1 MERLEV
7 LQRVHR
13 QLVELGADILGEKD
27 RRLIEEYHQELNR
40 LAEFSNDVSKFFVQ
54 PQDWSP
60 KRLHHGQ
67 GVSTYYS
74 GPLTGHE
81 ELVVP
86 RSCFE
91 RRFRPALQ
99 HVHWLIEQEEA
110 KTMTEQAKKPSAVVE
125 ERSRLLATL
134 IDAYLQHQQAFITLI
149 SDGRKVVHHP
159 GLLRNLEPNWS
170 HIEALSH
177 DGWLILTPGSNQHSW
192 TIDIP
197 TQTLVAVETSTS
209 DVAQAPAGKQRVED
223 IKTQVINYFYG
234 GSHNVAAG
242 SSYVTQTIAQ
252 DVRPADLS
260 SLLAA
265 LRELGVSDD
274 DLGQLETMVES
285 QSPGDAD
292 RSAGDRAKAWFASY
306 AMAAIA
312 EASGTGL
319 AAAVERMPQIARSI
333 EAFAGTLSG

>member
-27 RRLIEEYHQELNR
+27 RRFIEEYHQELNR
-40 LAEFSNDVSKFFVQ
+40 LAEFSNDISEFVVQ
-54 PQDWSP
+54 PEDWSP

-67 GVSTYYS
+67 GASTYYS
-74 GPLTGHE
+74 GPLTGRE

-86 RSCFE
+86 RSRFE

-99 HVHWLIEQEEA
+99 HVHWLIEQEKA
-110 KTMTEQAKKPSAVVE
+110 KTMAEPSKKPSAILE

-134 IDAYLQHQQAFITLI
+134 IDAYLQHQQAFITLM
-149 SDGRKVVHHP
+149 SDGRKVIHHP
-159 GLLRNLEPNWS
+159 GLPRSLEPNWS
-170 HIEALSH
+170 HIEALSC
-177 DGWLILTPGSNQHSW
+177 DGWLILTSGSNHHSW

-197 TQTLVAVETSTS
+197 TQTLVAFETNAS
-209 DVAQAPAGKQRVED
+209 DVALAPAGKQRVED

-242 SSYVTQTIAQ
+242 GSHVTQTITHN
-252 DVRPADLS
+252 VRPADLS
-260 SLLAA
+260 SLLVA

-274 DLGQLETMVES
+274 DLSYLEATVK
-285 QSPGDAD
+285 SPSPEEAD

-306 AMAAIA
+306 ATAAIA
-312 EASGTGL
+312 GASGTGL

-333 EAFAGTLSG
+333 EAFAGTL